1 MNIDNLFKKIVSP
14 DFNHSVIINSVSY
27 SSLDKT
33 FVTILTTKEKIEN
46 IVSFLNAIGLSVLAS
61 NYIFRGMD
69 IAIRNKL
76 SYGISA
82 DKCDH
87 YLLII
92 DYSKYDNSAK
102 FENEFNCLSLANIKT
117 HLQELFSNW

>member
-1 MNIDNLFKKIVSP
+1 MNIDNLFKKIVRP

-46 IVSFLNAIGLSVLAS
+46 IVSFLNAIGLNVLTS

-76 SYGISA
+76 SYGIFD

-92 DYSKYDNSAK
+92 DYSKYDNSAR
-102 FENEFNCLSLANIKT
+102 FENEFNCLSLTNIKT

>member
-1 MNIDNLFKKIVSP
+1 MNIDNLFKKIVRP

-46 IVSFLNAIGLSVLAS
+46 IVSFLNAIGLNVLTS

-76 SYGISA
+76 SYGIFD

-92 DYSKYDNSAK
+92 DYSKYDNSAR
-102 FENEFNCLSLANIKT
+102 FENEFNCLSLTNIKT
-117 HLQELFSNW
+117 HLQELFSN